1 MNRSNTVSVI
11 EVASESSNNQ
21 SNLPNSPATENDN
34 EIQRSAA
41 TNKNHELPSSL
52 AEGLGLIDKIE
63 FKQKMRKILCCRICT
78 ELRRCPM
85 FQVIF
90 IPLMINCK

>member
-1 MNRSNTVSVI
+1 MNRNNTVSVI
-11 EVASESSNNQ
+11 EVASEGSNNQ
-21 SNLPNSPATENDN
+21 SNLSNSPVTENDN
-34 EIQRSAA
+34 EIQRSVAK
-41 TNKNHELPSSL
+41 NKTDELALSL
-52 AEGLGLIDKIE
+52 AECNGLIDKIE

-90 IPLMINCK
+90 I